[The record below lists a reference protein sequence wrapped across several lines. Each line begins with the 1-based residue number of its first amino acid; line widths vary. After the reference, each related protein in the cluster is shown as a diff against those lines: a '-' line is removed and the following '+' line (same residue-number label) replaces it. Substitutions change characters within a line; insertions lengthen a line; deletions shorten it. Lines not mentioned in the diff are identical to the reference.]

1 MSHHA
6 NDGSA
11 SRVLRGLLREHGYNN
26 DPGPAL
32 AAAALQD
39 LKCTRGEHLEAV
51 AQPRYVTYVRGR
63 QVPPGTRYCRRC
75 SKILPTETEAGD
87 A

>member
-11 SRVLRGLLREHGYNN
+11 SRTLRGLLRQHGYN
-26 DPGPAL
+26 DGSSLGPLLERYEAQRE
-32 AAAALQD
+32 A
-39 LKCTRGEHLEAV
+39 CWRGEHDEAT

-63 QVPPGTRYCRRC
+63 QVKPGTRYCRFC
-75 SKILPTETEAGD
+75 STILEVP
-87 A
+87 